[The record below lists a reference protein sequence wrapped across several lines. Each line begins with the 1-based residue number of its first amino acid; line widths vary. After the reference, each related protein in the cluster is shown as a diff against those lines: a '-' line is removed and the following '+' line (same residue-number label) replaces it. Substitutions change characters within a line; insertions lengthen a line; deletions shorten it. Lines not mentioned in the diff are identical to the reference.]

1 MLHAHC
7 IMHVPFEGP
16 GCVEE
21 YLLEKDYSL
30 TFTRIYEKVT
40 FPEVDDVDFLLIM
53 GGPMSVYDEDEY
65 PWLREEKAFIRAVI
79 QAGKKVLGICLGS
92 QLIAEVLGAK
102 VYPNAVKEIG
112 WFPVTK
118 TESGKTS
125 ALIADLPVTS
135 EVFHWHG
142 DTYDLPAGCAHL
154 FISNE
159 CCHQAFEYQGRVV
172 GLQFH
177 LETVPELL
185 EAMIE
190 NGLHEMNVGGK
201 CVQTVT
207 EIKQNYLLS
216 LKTNRL
222 MNSLLDKLIKT
233 NN

>member
-1 MLHAHC
+1 
-7 IMHVPFEGP
+7 
-16 GCVEE
+16 
-21 YLLEKDYSL
+21 
-30 TFTRIYEKVT
+30 VT

-65 PWLREEKAFIRAVI
+65 PWLREEKDFIRAVI

-125 ALIADLPVTS
+125 ALIADFPVTS

-207 EIKQNYLLS
+207 EIKQNYLLC

>member
-1 MLHAHC
+1 
-7 IMHVPFEGP
+7 
-16 GCVEE
+16 
-21 YLLEKDYSL
+21 
-30 TFTRIYEKVT
+30 
-40 FPEVDDVDFLLIM
+40 
-53 GGPMSVYDEDEY
+53 MSVYDEDEY
-65 PWLREEKAFIRAVI
+65 PWLREEKDFIRAVI

-125 ALIADLPVTS
+125 ALIADFPVTS

>member
-1 MLHAHC
+1 MLYAHC

-30 TFTRIYEKVT
+30 TFTRIYEKVS
-40 FPEVDDVDFLLIM
+40 FPEVDEIDFLLIM
-53 GGPMSVYDEDEY
+53 GGPMSVYEEDEY

-112 WFPVTK
+112 WFSVTK
-118 TESGKTS
+118 TEGGKTS
-125 ALIADLPVTS
+125 ALIADFPDAP

-142 DTYDLPAGCAHL
+142 DTYDLPVGCTHL
-154 FISNE
+154 FRSME
-159 CCHQAFEYQGRVV
+159 CQHQAFEYNGRVV

-185 EAMIE
+185 DAMLE
-190 NGLHEMNVGGK
+190 NGLHEINVGGK
-201 CVQTVT
+201 CVQTAI
-207 EIKQNYLLS
+207 EIRRRALLS
-216 LKTNRL
+216 DKTNQY
-222 MNSLLDKLIKT
+222 MFSLLDKLLL
-233 NN
+233 

>member
-1 MLHAHC
+1 
-7 IMHVPFEGP
+7 MHVPFEGP

-21 YLLEKDYSL
+21 YLPEKDYSL

-40 FPEVDDVDFLLIM
+40 FPEVDKVDFLLIM
-53 GGPMSVYDEDEY
+53 GGPMSVYEEDQY

-118 TESGKTS
+118 TEVGKTS
-125 ALIADLPVTS
+125 ALIADFPDAP

-142 DTYDLPAGCAHL
+142 DTYDLPVGCTHL
-154 FISNE
+154 FRSME
-159 CCHQAFEYQGRVV
+159 CQHQAFEYNGSVV

-185 EAMIE
+185 DAMLE
-190 NGLHEMNVGGK
+190 NGLHEINVGGK
-201 CVQTVT
+201 CVQTVI
-207 EIKQNYLLS
+207 EIRRRALLS
-216 LKTNRL
+216 DKTNQY
-222 MNSLLDKLIKT
+222 MFSLLDKLLL
-233 NN
+233 